1 MKIVIDSGIPFI
13 KGIFEP
19 YAEVLYAEGRAI
31 GREDVHDA
39 DVLIIRT
46 RTQCDKSLLEGSAVR
61 LVVTATIGTDHID
74 LDYCHSHGIAVENAA
89 GCNAR
94 GVLQWVAAVL
104 AKISERRG
112 VAPCDLT
119 LGIVGV
125 GNVGSLVWEYAKM
138 WGFRT
143 ICCDPP
149 REEREH
155 LGFRTIKDVFAE
167 ADIVTLHTPL
177 TPDTLHL
184 VGKELLA
191 PWQGSG
197 KILIN
202 ASRGEVVDTEALLC
216 SGVECAIDVW
226 ENEPDI
232 DRTLL
237 TKAFAATPHIA
248 GYSRQGKANAT
259 AMAVAAVARHFA
271 LPLEGWYPAEVTPT
285 TPQTIS
291 WEELCDRISAYCDIA
306 AESQILKTNP
316 EQFETLRNGYNY
328 RGEWF

>member
-13 KGIFEP
+13 KGVFEA
-19 YAEVLYAEGRAI
+19 YAEVVYAEGRAI
-31 GREDVHDA
+31 SSQMVRDA
-39 DVLIIRT
+39 DVLVVRT
-46 RTQCDKSLLEGSAVR
+46 RTRCDRELLEGSTVR

-74 LDYCHSHGIAVENAA
+74 LDYCSLRGIVVENAA

-104 AKISERRG
+104 VAIVAERG
-112 VAPCDLT
+112 VSPCDLT

-125 GNVGSLVWEYAKM
+125 GNVGSLIWEYAQR

-155 LGFRTIKDVFAE
+155 LGFCSVDEIFAE

-177 TPDTLHL
+177 TSDTFHL
-184 VGKELLA
+184 VDNRLLES
-191 PWQGSG
+191 WRDSD

-226 ENEPDI
+226 EYEPDI
-232 DRTLL
+232 NRTLL
-237 TKAFAATPHIA
+237 EKAFVATPHIA
-248 GYSRQGKANAT
+248 GYSLQGKANAT
-259 AMAVAAVARHFA
+259 AMAVAAVVRHFG
-271 LPLEGWYPAEVTPT
+271 LPIENWYPSEVTPSS
-285 TPQTIS
+285 PRAMS
-291 WEELCDRISAYCDIA
+291 WEELCASIPSHYDIF
-306 AESQILKTNP
+306 AESRLLKSAP
-316 EQFETLRNGYNY
+316 EQFEKLRNEYAY
-328 RGEWF
+328 REEQF